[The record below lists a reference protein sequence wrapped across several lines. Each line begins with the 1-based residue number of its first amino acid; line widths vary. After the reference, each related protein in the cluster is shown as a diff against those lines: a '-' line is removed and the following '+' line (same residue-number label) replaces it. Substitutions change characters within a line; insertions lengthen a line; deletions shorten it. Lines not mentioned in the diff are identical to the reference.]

1 MGAPLAQK
9 RLPSE
14 TENLSF
20 SERSAGGRRLKLERA
35 KGFEPS
41 TPTLA
46 RLCST
51 PELHPHPSG
60 SAGPRGIC
68 RIPIAIA
75 TASSFKKQKEAM
87 EHQTLSDQVAERH
100 PLPHLRG
107 ERAA

>member
-1 MGAPLAQK
+1 MGWA
-9 RLPSE
+9 
-14 TENLSF
+14 
-20 SERSAGGRRLKLERA
+20 LKLERA

-60 SAGPRGIC
+60 QAGRRGIC

-75 TASSFKKQKEAM
+75 TASSSKKQKGAKEPR
-87 EHQTLSDQVAERH
+87 TRSDQVAERH
-100 PLPHLRG
+100 PLPHLRRKQAAAHLA
-107 ERAA
+107 RAQT